1 MVLEGLTIGGES
13 RRDRLEALDHA
24 EAFDY
29 MYDLAGRDTPFAK
42 TDLGSLHQ
50 RVLQRSE
57 PHDAGGCRDI
67 PVWLSGRLHVP
78 PPPIAV
84 PSLVEDLCAEL
95 AAAGS
100 HHPVRT
106 AAWLHARLV
115 AIPPFA
121 GGSGRH
127 RAPGVESSGAR
138 RGCPPAII
146 QPTPEAR
153 ALYFQALQDF
163 HEGRR
168 EPIVTTFAQACAHTA
183 DFILRRLA
191 QAGIRAS
198 RRPVPGGHPLRGC
211 RPPDGLHPVQWL
223 PPYGLGVRGRRYTP
237 NRAAWTARP

>member
-115 AIPPFA
+115 AIPPLPVAAATTARLASNLLARAADARPRSF
-121 GGSGRH
+121 SRRPR
-127 RAPGVESSGAR
+127 RAPSASRLCRTSER
-138 RGCPPAII
+138 
-146 QPTPEAR
+146 
-153 ALYFQALQDF
+153 
-163 HEGRR
+163 RR
-168 EPIVTTFAQACAHTA
+168 EPIVTTFAEACERTA

-191 QAGIRAS
+191 QAGSRAS

-211 RPPDGLHPVQWL
+211 RPPDGLHPVQQL
-223 PPYGLGVRGRRYTP
+223 SPYGLGVRGRRCTP